1 MEAPRIAKRDEN
13 KMTEQSDCPIGSRAR
28 TAMFRKRQRSS
39 CSASISSPYQRFPI
53 LLSLLILFL
62 RDNISVGKSKPV
74 LTYSAVAF
82 QDIGLVHKCRSLHQ
96 RVSNADISIP
106 LLATLDEAG
115 ENQNSK
121 IRLNKVFKKTHSR
134 READRL
140 IEEGRVSVNGERVST
155 KGGFF
160 VVPYVDEISLDGK
173 VIEGW
178 EEMNFVAN
186 SSDNNSVKAK
196 SKRNQTS
203 KHKSTNEKGEN
214 RAAISGKKG
223 QQRTFEYIKYWKPRG
238 VICTTDPNIRGNIID
253 EIREHDG
260 YDPPHRVYPVGRLD
274 KDTTGIIL
282 LTSDGRLPNAALRKE
297 HKRPKV
303 YEVMVDPPIG
313 PPGSRKARGVL
324 DRLQNGV
331 VISTETVRN
340 GVRKTLTAPTE
351 PCKVAQIND
360 RWIRITLREGRNRQV
375 RKMTQAV
382 GHRTV
387 ELERV
392 SFAGIPLEP
401 GLRGPGDWD
410 YLKGEEL
417 EIVQDMIRIATEAQE
432 AEGAYWEDNE

>member
-1 MEAPRIAKRDEN
+1 
-13 KMTEQSDCPIGSRAR
+13 MTKLSDQQNGSRAI
-28 TAMFRKRQRSS
+28 FRKRKRSS
-39 CSASISSPYQRFPI
+39 CSFSISSCFRRYPI
-53 LLSLLILFL
+53 LLPILMILL
-62 RDNISVGKSKPV
+62 RDNITISKRNSGSMHSV
-74 LTYSAVAF
+74 VAF
-82 QDIGLVHKCRSLHQ
+82 QSVELVPKCWSLHQ
-96 RVSNADISIP
+96 RVFNTDLVIP
-106 LLATLDEAG
+106 LLATLDDN
-115 ENQNSK
+115 ENNQSSK

-173 VIEGW
+173 IIEGW

-186 SSDNNSVKAK
+186 KSDSNSVEGKP
-196 SKRNQTS
+196 KRNQAS
-203 KHKSTNEKGEN
+203 KRKSTNDEGGN
-214 RAAISGKKG
+214 QKG

-297 HKRPKV
+297 HKRPKI

-313 PPGSRKARGVL
+313 TPGSRKAKGVL
-324 DRLQNGV
+324 DRLQKGV

-351 PCKVAQIND
+351 PCKVTQIND

-382 GHRTV
+382 GHRTI

-410 YLKGEEL
+410 YLKGGEL

-432 AEGAYWEDNE
+432 AEGAYWENNDEE